1 MNKCRICHTKTKNMH
16 LCDPCHRIYLSRVS
30 VDVDIYFCSKCEK
43 YDRIWAALNINGS
56 WLCTECKWQ
65 YELSKL
71 DEK

>member
-1 MNKCRICHTKTKNMH
+1 
-16 LCDPCHRIYLSRVS
+16 V
-30 VDVDIYFCSKCEK
+30 VYFCSKCEI
-43 YDRIWAALNINGS
+43 YDTLWAAEKGG